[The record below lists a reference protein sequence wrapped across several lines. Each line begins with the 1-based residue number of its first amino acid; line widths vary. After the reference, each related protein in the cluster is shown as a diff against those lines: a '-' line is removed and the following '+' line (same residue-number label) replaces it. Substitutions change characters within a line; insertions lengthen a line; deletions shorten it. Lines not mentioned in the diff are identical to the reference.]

1 MEKRKKEA
9 KIFIVS
15 ESILLYQIALTMI
28 PGIGNVLGKKLVT
41 FCGSAEAVFKEKTN
55 LLSKVPRVGDKIVEA
70 LSDKT
75 ILGRAE
81 QEIAFLNKYHIRTL
95 FFLDKE
101 YPSRLKNC
109 IDSPVILYYKG
120 TADLNCSK
128 VIGVVGTRSATDY
141 GKNTCSKIISDLAQ
155 DKVMVVSGLAYGIDS
170 YAHRAALENSL
181 ETIGV
186 LGHGLNMIYPSQ
198 NKKLAEKMTK
208 SGGLLT
214 EFISDTRPDRENF
227 PIRNRI
233 IAGLSDAILVI
244 EAAEKGGALIT
255 AEIGNS
261 YNRDVFAI
269 PGRITD
275 PFSIGT
281 NHLIRRNMASLV
293 QSADDIRYL
302 MGWEEQ
308 KKKPDCFQR
317 KIFLELTDDERA
329 LVDYLTIHGVSGID
343 DICIQCRLSM
353 STTSAALLNLEF
365 EGIVKSLPGKIYSLT

>member
-1 MEKRKKEA
+1 M
-9 KIFIVS
+9 S
-15 ESILLYQIALTMI
+15 ESKLLYQIALTMI

-41 FCGSAEAVFKEKTN
+41 YCGSAEAVFREKTS
-55 LLSKVPRVGDKIVEA
+55 LLSKVPRVGDKIVVA
-70 LSDKT
+70 LSDNT
-75 ILGRAE
+75 ILDRAQKE
-81 QEIAFLNKYHIRTL
+81 VAFLKKFNIRTL
-95 FFLDKE
+95 FFLDKD

-109 IDSPVILYYKG
+109 IDSPVVLYYKG

-128 VIGVVGTRSATDY
+128 IIGIVGTRNATDY
-141 GKNTCSKIISDLAQ
+141 GKTACHKIISDLAQ
-155 DKVMVVSGLAYGIDS
+155 DKPMVISGLAYGIDS
-170 YAHRAALENSL
+170 YAHRAALENNL

-214 EFISDTRPDRENF
+214 EFISDTQPDRENF
-227 PIRNRI
+227 PMRNRI
-233 IAGLSDAILVI
+233 IAGISDAILVI

-255 AEIGNS
+255 ADIGNS

-275 PFSIGT
+275 PFSKGT
-281 NHLIRRNMASLV
+281 NNLIRKNMASLV

-308 KKKPDCFQR
+308 GKKPDGFQR
-317 KIFLELTDDERA
+317 KIFLELTKDERV
-329 LVDYLTIHGVSGID
+329 LVDYLSVTGPSGID
-343 DICIQCRLSM
+343 DISIQCQLSM

-365 EGIVKSLPGKIYSLT
+365 EGIVKSMPGKIYSLA